1 MKKNRLSVLG
11 DYAGQIGV
19 KYLKA
24 SDLKDK
30 PPLVL
35 TIKAVDTREL
45 KGIKKLVLSFNEI
58 PNQLVLNR
66 TNVAYLRERLGA
78 NTPISQLV
86 GHKITIASVPVQYS
100 NNVVS
105 GIRIMAVE

>member
-1 MKKNRLSVLG
+1 MSTLG
-11 DYAGQIGV
+11 EYAGVIGA

-30 PPLVL
+30 PPIVL
-35 TIKAVDTREL
+35 TIKGVETREL
-45 KGIKKLVLSFNEI
+45 KGVKKIVLAFNER
-58 PNQLVLNR
+58 PDLLVLNR

-78 NTPISQLV
+78 NTPITQLV

-105 GIRIMAVE
+105 GIRIIGVE